1 MLVAVLGRVVGEK
14 GLDDLVGV
22 AARVLDAAAHPVQF
36 VVIGEGRD
44 RERLEEDA
52 RRAGLGAAVKYVGP
66 VADAA
71 RLLDGFDV
79 LLHLSGDEGLPNAPL
94 EAAAASL
101 PVATWDLPY
110 AHEVLST
117 DCAAFAPRGDV
128 AGLAGAIVR
137 LADQPELRLQLGRA
151 ARQHVVSEFS
161 LARMVDAMSDA
172 YRQVLRPSSAA
183 QPADRPSEVEATPSP
198 TVVYV
203 TSRFPSTPMTF
214 ITNEMLGVRAAGAS
228 VSVATVWPPDPNT
241 IVHRAD
247 LEFVSRRVDLSLRNF
262 SVWWAAWR
270 QGVAAAEVRRAVSDL
285 LPGHAKSPLLL
296 LKLAACVPK
305 GLALARWSTLHGV
318 SWFHAHFLSTPT
330 TVAVIASAATG
341 TPYSCTGHAFDLY
354 DRSWKGAGSVDVK
367 CRRAA
372 FVVQISDY
380 NARFL
385 SSSMPEGNGSRFV
398 RLNNG
403 IDPSVFEPLDSIT
416 PRDPADPLRVVSV
429 GTLVPKKGHDTLI
442 RAVSRVRV
450 SDRPRSRSSVRD
462 PKVARSRR

>member
-1 MLVAVLGRVVGEK
+1 
-14 GLDDLVGV
+14 
-22 AARVLDAAAHPVQF
+22 
-36 VVIGEGRD
+36 
-44 RERLEEDA
+44 
-52 RRAGLGAAVKYVGP
+52 
-66 VADAA
+66 
-71 RLLDGFDV
+71 
-79 LLHLSGDEGLPNAPL
+79 
-94 EAAAASL
+94 
-101 PVATWDLPY
+101 
-110 AHEVLST
+110 
-117 DCAAFAPRGDV
+117 
-128 AGLAGAIVR
+128 
-137 LADQPELRLQLGRA
+137 
-151 ARQHVVSEFS
+151 
-161 LARMVDAMSDA
+161 MSDA

-270 QGVAAAEVRRAVSDL
+270 QGVAAVEVRRAVSDL

-296 LKLAACVPK
+296 LKLAACLPK

-385 SSSMPEGNGSRFV
+385 SSSMPEGDGSRFV

-403 IDPSVFEPLDSIT
+403 IDPRVFEPLDSIT

-442 RAVSRVRV
+442 RAVSRVARERPATLTIVGEGPEGRALEALIAELRCGSFVTIRPSMEQSEVASVLRDADVFALACRTTKSGDVDGVPTVILEAMACALPVVSTEVSGVPEAVEQGVTGLLTSPDDEESLAASLAYLAEHPDVGRALGQRGRERV
-450 SDRPRSRSSVRD
+450 LADFNLWRSGQRLTELWAEHGAATSPGSELGGRRSPSVED
-462 PKVARSRR
+462 AR